1 MNRLLHLF
9 AEGGAPA
16 QIILCAAQLALAVAL
31 ASLFTQRK
39 PPLASRLGSLALF
52 ASAATLLAGIGG
64 RAWGLM
70 KAGRALTD
78 VSPDMREMLR
88 FESHREA
95 GGCVTLA
102 LLLAAPSLLLGL
114 VSVALAW
121 RKSEGRSALA
131 PLAAAAAG
139 IALAA
144 AILVHLLPIPGRD
157 PRLERARHAELLE
170 PR

>member
-1 MNRLLHLF
+1 MVARMNRLLHLF

-52 ASAATLLAGIGG
+52 ASAATLLAGI
-64 RAWGLM
+64 
-70 KAGRALTD
+70 AGRALTD